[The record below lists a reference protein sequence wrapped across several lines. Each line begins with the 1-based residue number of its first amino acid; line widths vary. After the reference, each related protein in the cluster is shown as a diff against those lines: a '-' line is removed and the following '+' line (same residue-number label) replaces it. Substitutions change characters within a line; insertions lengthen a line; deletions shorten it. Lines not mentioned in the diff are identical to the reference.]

1 MADQNNNTESPAA
14 LHGITHKD
22 SVLLYD
28 VKPWNAAGYGVPNFG
43 STVQTQNVVIHKLVD
58 TLGEQQLM
66 IMTHVDAG
74 RANALSRNILE
85 KLGKLLNYALTVLE
99 SRGRASNEKRLE
111 AHHKTPAP
119 KPWVLHPVPYFPV
132 SGAWIENA
140 DLIELNELF
149 MYALTEAMQHTENDL
164 ALEVTSEF
172 VADVGQFILRALHIV
187 AGILGVPK
195 AEYTAPGFRIT
206 PAHYDA
212 YDHSQVPRS
221 EAIRMPR
228 TIGRRP
234 TEVDLAPL
242 ATGLYSTDLIP
253 VLKVFS
259 DPLVEWNG
267 SQNQQKPHNED
278 EKNGSERNAFDPVI

>member
-1 MADQNNNTESPAA
+1 MTDKNTDSPAA
-14 LHGITHKD
+14 VKGTTHKD

-28 VKPWNAAGYGVPNFG
+28 VDPWSKAGYGVPNFG
-43 STVQTQNVVIHKLVD
+43 NVVQTQNVVIHKLVD

-99 SRGRASNEKRLE
+99 TRGQNANELRLE

-149 MYALTEAMQHTENDL
+149 MYALTEAMQHTDNDL
-164 ALEVTSEF
+164 SLEVSDMF
-172 VADVGQFILRALHIV
+172 VSDVGQYINRALHIV
-187 AGILGVPK
+187 AGILGVSK
-195 AEYTAPGFRIT
+195 AVYETPGFRIT
-206 PAHYDA
+206 AEHYA
-212 YDHSQVPRS
+212 GYDYSQIPRS

-242 ATGLYSTDLIP
+242 TTGLYSTDLIP

-259 DPLVEWNG
+259 DPLVNWNG
-267 SQNQQKPHNED
+267 AQNHQNISNADD
-278 EKNGSERNAFDPVI
+278 EASGNERNAFEPVT